1 MKFPLHKK
9 ALMFS
14 ALALTFAVY
23 GFADTVQD
31 AQSLSVAQSIVD
43 YGTSTRISHEMV
55 LIMWPQNFGSLS
67 VSDKLKAEVQKALVE
82 TLGMYT
88 DSIVFSDG
96 EIESQMWTVLQ
107 YVGVSDE
114 AQAKRREELSEKAR
128 FLITPLI
135 TNKNAKYS
143 LRLSITDLITG
154 QRRTT
159 ESTSAYNTEA
169 AVYAHPGACDEAI
182 LLLCNMLNIRLTSTE
197 KDVLQKGIENLTPQQ
212 QVEIEDERIKWAE
225 SAIDDLEDITVY
237 SPQNKALYDMLIAQH
252 KARLGLALSDAEQ
265 LALTGQETPASTPTG
280 EAEADATASEKET
293 KQKKEKTEKPET
305 KPVWKF
311 GQDGMN
317 GVYFEAGVLLQ
328 GPDLALEGLFEI
340 NNWLSVGGDIGFMM
354 LPGYSHNEYTE
365 RYFYNWNNV
374 YWNGSSYNVEPGYD
388 HSNSYS
394 CPTIFSFNAR
404 VQGGISFHRFY
415 AYGFTGIGMY
425 VASFGSLSATGLSV
439 EGGVGLTSRF
449 FSQHFTVGGFVKLR
463 EFIGLGGGPSIAT
476 GIILGWNF

>member
-67 VSDKLKAEVQKALVE
+67 VSDKLKAEVQKTLVE

-96 EIESQMWTVLQ
+96 EIESQMWTALQ

-114 AQAKRREELSEKAR
+114 AQAQRREELSEKAR

-212 QVEIEDERIKWAE
+212 KIEIEDERIEWAE
-225 SAIDDLEDITVY
+225 SAIDDLEDIAVY

-265 LALTGQETPASTPTG
+265 LALTGQETPASETIGGT
-280 EAEADATASEKET
+280 EADATASTKEP

-317 GVYFEAGVLLQ
+317 GVYLDIGYMKK
-328 GPDLALEGLFEI
+328 GPDLAITGLFEI
-340 NNWLSVGGDIGFMM
+340 NNWLSVGGDIGVIM
-354 LPGYSHNEYTE
+354 LPGYYHNSQTEVRTYDYDNPHYTGSGSGYLFSPTS
-365 RYFYNWNNV
+365 RYFYDSEMPV
-374 YWNGSSYNVEPGYD
+374 I
-388 HSNSYS
+388 
-394 CPTIFSFNAR
+394 TSFNAR
-404 VQGGISFHRFY
+404 VQGGVSFHRFY
-415 AYGFTGIGMY
+415 AYGFAGLGMYIMPYSQDTNVGLSIQGGIGLN
-425 VASFGSLSATGLSV
+425 V
-439 EGGVGLTSRF
+439 RF
-449 FSQHFTVGGFVKLR
+449 FSQHFTVGAFYKFRDFV
-463 EFIGLGGGPSIAT
+463 GLGDSSTVGLT
-476 GIILGWNF
+476 LGWNF